1 MSAAAAIA
9 KQDAEDVEEK
19 CTICLC
25 NFEEEED
32 VRYVVEFN
40 KPNWYCKICIALWE
54 I

>member
-9 KQDAEDVEEK
+9 KQDEEDVEEK

-32 VRYVVEFN
+32 VRYVVMLPMGLATQER
-40 KPNWYCKICIALWE
+40 
-54 I
+54 